1 LQDQLTDV
9 QRVFSSTLAF
19 AALKGDGSVVAW
31 GPWYAG
37 GDASNVQDLEMVDG
51 MGQRQKCGTGED
63 ESVIN
68 QYISTS
74 NQGVIIPNIK

>member
-1 LQDQLTDV
+1 M

-51 MGQRQKCGTGED
+51 MGPMGQRQKCGTGED
-63 ESVIN
+63 ESVFN

-74 NQGVIIPNIK
+74 IDIHSFSIST